1 MSYYIL
7 PKYQSKIPIELNF
20 FNESFPFIS
29 SSLYYQYYKLK
40 NHLNNYNSVELMQIE
55 FLLNGNNYMCFPIGE
70 ENITISNLIQDKFF
84 FEMYELYNS
93 LSLFST
99 FKSDINI
106 IILSNIKSIEDS
118 IKCYR
123 TNYNDNITKY
133 DTFPMKSSDIKSDL
147 LIVHLNDNNDNINN
161 IIKTISFI
169 ENNLHECGNCI
180 INISNLNSKLNID
193 LIFLLTS
200 LFDKCF
206 ILKPNISD
214 VNQFNLYIVCKN
226 FNNNNFNYSNQ
237 LLNINLESNMNS
249 LLLFSH
255 PVYFLNKLNDISI
268 ILGQQHLE
276 FLFQII
282 YVLSNNSF
290 DDKKNVLIKNAIE
303 KCTIWCEKNKISYNK
318 FLDKT
323 NIFLLSNNP

>member
-29 SSLYYQYYKLK
+29 SSLYNQYYKLK
-40 NHLNNYNSVELMQIE
+40 NHLNKYNTVELMQIE

-70 ENITISNLIQDKFF
+70 EKITISNLIQDKFF

-147 LIVHLNDNNDNINN
+147 L
-161 IIKTISFI
+161 T
-169 ENNLHECGNCI
+169 
-180 INISNLNSKLNID
+180 
-193 LIFLLTS
+193 
-200 LFDKCF
+200 
-206 ILKPNISD
+206 LK
-214 VNQFNLYIVCKN
+214 V
-226 FNNNNFNYSNQ
+226 
-237 LLNINLESNMNS
+237 
-249 LLLFSH
+249 
-255 PVYFLNKLNDISI
+255 
-268 ILGQQHLE
+268 
-276 FLFQII
+276 I
-282 YVLSNNSF
+282 Y
-290 DDKKNVLIKNAIE
+290 
-303 KCTIWCEKNKISYNK
+303 
-318 FLDKT
+318 
-323 NIFLLSNNP
+323 